1 MGYQIVSL
9 LLEVTFGLLAGACLL
24 RLWMQRLKAPF
35 RNPVGQFVMAIT
47 DWLVIPLRRVLP
59 GLGRWDTASLVAAF
73 VLQVVQYSLLW
84 GFVSLSSASSVAQ
97 QPSAAVAS
105 VVMLALFGLLRL
117 VVGGLMVLLFVYVIL
132 SWVRSDNPL
141 GYVLDAIVGP
151 LLRPIRRMIPT
162 VGGFDLSPLVLVV
175 ALQIALIVLNNLQAS
190 WLR

>member
-9 LLEVTFGLLAGACLL
+9 LLEVTFGMLAGACLL

-35 RNPVGQFVMAIT
+35 RNPVGQFVIAIT
-47 DWLVIPLRRVLP
+47 DWLVIPLRRMLP
-59 GLGRWDTASLVAAF
+59 SLGRWDTASLVAAF
-73 VLQVVQYSLLW
+73 VLQVLQYGSLW
-84 GFVSLSSASSVAQ
+84 GFVSLSSASIAAQ
-97 QPSAAVAS
+97 QPTAAIAS
-105 VVMLALFGLLRL
+105 VVMLALFGLIRL
-117 VVGGLMVLLFVYVIL
+117 AVGGVMMLLIVYVIL

-151 LLRPIRRMIPT
+151 LLKPIRRLIPT

-175 ALQIALIVLNNLQAS
+175 ALQIALIVLNDLQAS

>member
-1 MGYQIVSL
+1 
-9 LLEVTFGLLAGACLL
+9 
-24 RLWMQRLKAPF
+24 
-35 RNPVGQFVMAIT
+35 MAIT

>member
-84 GFVSLSSASSVAQ
+84 GFVSLSSASTAAQ
-97 QPSAAVAS
+97 QPTAAIAS

-151 LLRPIRRMIPT
+151 LLRPIRRVIPT